1 MTLAQLLV
9 VQDHDSAIDRLTHSL
24 TILPEFS
31 VLTMLDDEQSYLETE
46 RAGVAEQ
53 RHEIEREEKRFEDE
67 AAIVTSRINKEN
79 LRLYD
84 GSVTAHKELQTI
96 QDELVTL
103 NRRRA
108 EIEDHVLEA
117 MEHGEPLDTS
127 LGALDD
133 NLISVEQRRE
143 QATESLEASQT
154 TIRAEV
160 ESQQAQRSE
169 AITKVDPE
177 LVSTYEQ
184 SRSDCGGVGIC
195 RLIDKTCQGCHLTLP
210 SVEYDRVRKEP
221 EGTIVR
227 CGECNRILVR

>member
-31 VLTMLDDEQSYLETE
+31 VLTMLDDERSHLETE

-53 RHEIEREEKRFEDE
+53 RHEIEREERRFEDE
-67 AAIVTSRINKEN
+67 AAIVTSRIDKEN

-108 EIEDHVLEA
+108 EIEDQVLEA
-117 MEHGEPLDTS
+117 MEQGEPLDTS
-127 LGALDD
+127 LGVLDGK
-133 NLISVEQRRE
+133 LISVEQRRE
-143 QATESLEASQT
+143 QASESLEASQIS
-154 TIRAEV
+154 IRAQV
-160 ESQQAQRSE
+160 ESQQALRSE
-169 AITKVDPE
+169 AITEVDSD

-195 RLIDKTCQGCHLTLP
+195 RLVDKTCQGCHLTLP
-210 SVEYDRVRKEP
+210 SVEYDRVRKKP

>member
-46 RAGVAEQ
+46 RAVVAEQ

-154 TIRAEV
+154 AIRTEA
-160 ESQQAQRSE
+160 ESQHAQRSE
-169 AITKVDPE
+169 AMAKVDPE
-177 LVSTYEQ
+177 LVSIYEQ

-210 SVEYDRVRKEP
+210 SVEYDRVRKES

>member
-31 VLTMLDDEQSYLETE
+31 VLTMLDDEQSHLETE
-46 RAGVAEQ
+46 RAGLAEQ

-67 AAIVTSRINKEN
+67 AAIVTARIDKEN

-127 LGALDD
+127 LGELDD
-133 NLISVEQRRE
+133 KLISVEQRRE
-143 QATESLEASQT
+143 QATESLEASQI
-154 TIRAEV
+154 TIRAEI
-160 ESQQAQRSE
+160 ESDQSQRSE
-169 AITKVDPE
+169 AIAEVEPE

-184 SRSDCGGVGIC
+184 SRADCGGVGIC

-210 SVEYDRVRKEP
+210 SVEYDRVRKES

>member
-9 VQDHDSAIDRLTHSL
+9 VQDHDSATDRLTHSL

-31 VLTMLDDEQSYLETE
+31 ELTMLDDEQAHLETE

-67 AAIVTSRINKEN
+67 AAIVTSRIDKEN

-127 LGALDD
+127 LADLDD
-133 NLISVEQRRE
+133 KLISVEQRRE
-143 QATESLEASQT
+143 QATESLEASQI
-154 TIRAEV
+154 TIRAEI
-160 ESQQAQRSE
+160 ESEQSQRSE
-169 AITKVDPE
+169 AIAEVEAE
-177 LVSTYEQ
+177 LVSIYEQ
-184 SRSDCGGVGIC
+184 SRADCGGVGIC
-195 RLIDKTCQGCHLTLP
+195 GLIEKTCQGCHLTLP